1 MKKFLLSLATVALV
15 GSASAETVTDVL
27 KITDFITNGKETTY
41 QDVTYTSPTTGI
53 TYSANVALANATY
66 HNGFQFRS
74 SGSTSGLCV
83 QENPDNLELKSI
95 NFTWADGTAVSRK
108 LDFYY
113 KDTAYEAPKE
123 LYNNATRGTSLGSIS
138 FSATPETLNVENSG
152 VLYWAL
158 RSNNGAL
165 YLEPQITIVY
175 EKEDADDR
183 KPAEIAFDNTEY
195 SVGSNQQ
202 YFTGATLSNPNN
214 LPVTYTSSD
223 ETVASVTAQGIKVN
237 GVGTTTITATFEGND
252 EYRPATVSYTLT
264 VANTVSTIAQMINLA
279 NNTEVIVGCELMVGF
294 VNYSN
299 VFVTDGEEWIQI
311 YGTNEYKTGD
321 IIPAGWAA
329 KYTLYSNVTP
339 ELMPVAALP
348 ASSTNM
354 AAFLEYP
361 TLGVP
366 TAADVN
372 KVAYFHVTFDEATP
386 STKTNFTG
394 VINGTEVTFRN
405 NYTIEGV
412 PAGEYTDVLAVVVV
426 YQGNAQLYVVSYE
439 KEKAPEAVYPESLE
453 IASDAALNIVQNGT
467 DITITGES
475 ATDEFTVTLGI
486 PEGWDGWLI
495 QGDFT
500 NAEVSPL
507 AKVAP
512 AEWYPVDM
520 MTQYGF
526 YKANS
531 FTIEADNVKNYISA
545 YLYKDDQVD
554 MANGYDISVKVAK
567 STIVGVEEIEAA
579 EAAAE
584 YYTLQGVKVA
594 NPENGVYVKVCG
606 GKAEKVV
613 IK

>member
-15 GSASAETVTDVL
+15 GSASAETVTF
-27 KITDFITNGKETTY
+27 DFENNDYGLERSATTY
-41 QDVTYTSPTTGI
+41 IAGGTIVKEGTSEITLNKATSGNGFRLWTDGLRVYKGTTSFTVSVQDAEITGI
-53 TYSANVALANATY
+53 NIAAAKTLGT
-66 HNGFQFRS
+66 
-74 SGSTSGLCV
+74 C
-83 QENPDNLELKSI
+83 SI
-95 NFTWADGTAVSRK
+95 NGDAVSYVSK
-108 LDFYY
+108 AYNWTGNTSEATVTLTP
-113 KDTAYEAPKE
+113 TA
-123 LYNNATRGTSLGSIS
+123 NNAIQT
-138 FSATPETLNVENSG
+138 
-152 VLYWAL
+152 
-158 RSNNGAL
+158 
-165 YLEPQITIVY
+165 ITITY
-175 EKEDADDR
+175 EGASTDDR

-252 EYRPATVSYTLT
+252 EYKPATVSYTLT

-279 NNTEVIVGCELMVGF
+279 DNTEVIVGCELMVGF
-294 VNYSN
+294 VYNSN

-321 IIPAGWAA
+321 LIPAGWAA
-329 KYTLYSNVTP
+329 KYTLYSGVTP
-339 ELMPVAALP
+339 ELMPVATLP

-386 STKTNFTG
+386 SIKDNFYG

-412 PAGEYTDVLAVVVV
+412 PAGEYTDVLAVVVL
-426 YQGNAQLYVVSYE
+426 YKGDAQLYVVSYE

-453 IASDAALNIVQNGT
+453 IASDASLNIVQNGT

-500 NAEVSPL
+500 SAEVSPL

-531 FTIEADNVKNYISA
+531 FTIVADNVKNYISA

>member
-15 GSASAETVTDVL
+15 GSASAETVTF
-27 KITDFITNGKETTY
+27 DFVNETYGLTR
-41 QDVTYTSPTTGI
+41 
-53 TYSANVALANATY
+53 L
-66 HNGFQFRS
+66 
-74 SGSTSGLCV
+74 SGSTQDYIDEGQQISYEGVTLTFNGVEANKNESGSRLW
-83 QENPDNLELKSI
+83 S
-95 NFTWADGTAVSRK
+95 DGLRMYKGGKITVSVT
-108 LDFYY
+108 D
-113 KDTAYEAPKE
+113 
-123 LYNNATRGTSLGSIS
+123 GSIS
-138 FSATPETLNVENSG
+138 NITYTGKSLNNLKLEDNTISYTSTKNNSAIATLTVE
-152 VLYWAL
+152 
-158 RSNNGAL
+158 
-165 YLEPQITIVY
+165 Y
-175 EKEDADDR
+175 EATSTDDR

-202 YFTGATLSNPNN
+202 YFTGATLTNPNN
-214 LPVTYTSSD
+214 LPVTYTSSN
-223 ETVASVTAQGIKVN
+223 ETVASVTAEGIKIN
-237 GVGTTTITATFEGND
+237 GAGTTTISATFEGND
-252 EYRPATVSYTLT
+252 EYKAATVSYTLT

-279 NNTEVIVGCELMVGF
+279 DNTEVIVGCELMVGF
-294 VNYSN
+294 VYNSN

-321 IIPAGWAA
+321 LIPAGWAA
-329 KYTLYSNVTP
+329 KYTLYNGATP
-339 ELMPVAALP
+339 ELMPVATLP

-372 KVAYFHVTFDEATP
+372 KVAYFHVTFNEATP
-386 STKTNFTG
+386 STKDNFYG
-394 VINGTEVTFRN
+394 VINGTEVPFRN

-426 YQGNAQLYVVSYE
+426 YKGDAQLYVVSYE

-453 IASDAALNIVQNGT
+453 IASDASLNIVQNGT

-500 NAEVSPL
+500 SAEVSPL

-531 FTIEADNVKNYISA
+531 FTIVADNVKNYISA

-606 GKAEKVV
+606 AKAEKVV

>member
-1 MKKFLLSLATVALV
+1 MKKFLLSLATLSLFAGTAVA
-15 GSASAETVTDVL
+15 EEVTEVL
-27 KITDFITNGKETTY
+27 NITDFITDNSTSSYKN
-41 QDVTYTSPTTGI
+41 VTFTSETTGI
-53 TYSANVALANATY
+53 TYEANVSRANATY
-66 HNGFQFRS
+66 GNGFQFRS
-74 SGSTSGLCV
+74 TSPSGLWV
-83 QENPDNLELKSI
+83 SENPNNLELKSI
-95 NFTWADGTAVSRK
+95 TLSWNDGNTVSRK

-113 KDTAYEAPKE
+113 KDSAYATKD
-123 LYNNATRGTSLGSIS
+123 LYATSTRGTSLGSLP
-138 FSATPETLNVENSG
+138 FLTDVLNVDQSD
-152 VLYWAL
+152 VLYWGM
-158 RSNNGAL
+158 RSSSGAL

-175 EKEDADDR
+175 NNKAAADDR

-252 EYRPATVSYTLT
+252 EYKPATVSYTLT

-339 ELMPVAALP
+339 ELMPVATLP

-372 KVAYFHVTFDEATP
+372 KVAYFHVTFDKATP
-386 STKTNFTG
+386 STKENFTG

-426 YQGNAQLYVVSYE
+426 YNGNAQLYVVSYE

-453 IASDAALNIVQNGT
+453 IASDASLNIVQNGT

-531 FTIEADNVKNYISA
+531 FTIVADNVKNYISA

-579 EAAAE
+579 ETAAE